1 MRIYVKAQL
10 TALFSRLHRIFIG
23 GLFAAF
29 GVLCMH
35 YLGMDAQRMNAT
47 MEFHGGIVTLS
58 AIIATVTANAAFW
71 ILFRVLTFMPK
82 NHLLRFVSALTMGAA
97 VCGTHY
103 TGMASCS
110 YAHTTESYAST
121 ARVLIDGSHAADFSS
136 HAAFFIC
143 YWVLTYSITWQPRPS
158 AGGNTTIHESNNAT
172 HQAGRHGPS
181 HQTSYMLKSS
191 VTPSSHKK
199 VVAVAAIGTLLNST
213 VIENG
218 DTISSFATEDH
229 HLPSQ

>member
-1 MRIYVKAQL
+1 MCICVEVQL

-35 YLGMDAQRMNAT
+35 YIGMEAQRMNST

-82 NHLLRFVSALTMGAA
+82 NHLLRLASALIMGAA

-103 TGMASCS
+103 TGMASCT
-110 YAHTTESYAST
+110 YAYTTESYAST
-121 ARVLIDGSHAADFSS
+121 ARVLIDGSHSAEFSS

-143 YWVLTYSITWQPRPS
+143 YWVLTYSITWQPRS
-158 AGGNTTIHESNNAT
+158 AASGTTTIHDSNNAT
-172 HQAGRHGPS
+172 HQTGHCSPS
-181 HQTSYMLKSS
+181 HQGSYVLKSS
-191 VTPSSHKK
+191 VNPSSHHKK
-199 VVAVAAIGTLLNST
+199 AVGTLFNST
-213 VIENG
+213 VVENG
-218 DTISSFATEDH
+218 DSTSSFAAEDQ
-229 HLPSQ
+229 HLPY